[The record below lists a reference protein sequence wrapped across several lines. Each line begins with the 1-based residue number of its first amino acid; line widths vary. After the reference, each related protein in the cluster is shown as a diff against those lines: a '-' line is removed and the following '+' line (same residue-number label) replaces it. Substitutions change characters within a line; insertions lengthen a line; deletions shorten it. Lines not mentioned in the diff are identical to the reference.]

1 MQNKRV
7 IFILLMFFLLLN
19 CVSCQ
24 KKYVTNLNHLEKKPT
39 IDFLQP
45 WNFCQ
50 YKLVEMNIHFMKL
63 KEFGIDTVI
72 IQNVANFNKGK
83 MEISYY
89 DTSASVETK
98 YANFLDMVFSA
109 AQNTSMNIILGLS
122 FDEYWWDDKEHRYND
137 DSVHIFL
144 KNDVFVLEELVNQ
157 YKPDGWYLSNEMYS
171 NTSEYENNWSYYIN
185 EIIQYIDCF
194 TPNTPLYISPFLKS
208 NFIMTKNQTKKM
220 WTEFLKNTNF
230 REIDV
235 FMPQDGYGNA
245 AIQYSIN
252 KENHIN
258 MLNYMIWEVCK
269 NNSKAKFYLNLE
281 LYAKNG
287 YADVERIMHQIAF
300 ANEIAEGIATF
311 SISHYYIADDTV
323 CGKRYIDAL
332 NNYGGF

>member
-1 MQNKRV
+1 MQKKRV

-122 FDEYWWDDKEHRYND
+122 FDEVN
-137 DSVHIFL
+137 
-144 KNDVFVLEELVNQ
+144 LEERYIEISHQLS
-157 YKPDGWYLSNEMYS
+157 YKRNEER
-171 NTSEYENNWSYYIN
+171 EYT
-185 EIIQYIDCF
+185 F
-194 TPNTPLYISPFLKS
+194 TQ
-208 NFIMTKNQTKKM
+208 TKNKK
-220 WTEFLKNTNF
+220 K
-230 REIDV
+230 
-235 FMPQDGYGNA
+235 
-245 AIQYSIN
+245 
-252 KENHIN
+252 
-258 MLNYMIWEVCK
+258 
-269 NNSKAKFYLNLE
+269 SKK
-281 LYAKNG
+281 
-287 YADVERIMHQIAF
+287 
-300 ANEIAEGIATF
+300 
-311 SISHYYIADDTV
+311 
-323 CGKRYIDAL
+323 
-332 NNYGGF
+332 

>member
-1 MQNKRV
+1 MQKKRV

-144 KNDVFVLEELVNQ
+144 KNDVFILEELMTK
-157 YKPDGWYLSNEMYS
+157 YKPSGWYLSNEMYS
-171 NTSEYENNWSYYIN
+171 NTLEYEKNWSYYIN
-185 EIIQYIDCF
+185 EIIKYIDCF
-194 TPNTPLYISPFLKS
+194 TSNIPLYISPFLKS
-208 NFIMTKNQTKKM
+208 SFKMTKNQTKKM

-230 REIDV
+230 REIDI

-311 SISHYYIADDTV
+311 SISHYYIVDNSD
-323 CGKRYIDAL
+323 CGKRYMDAL
-332 NNYGGF
+332 NNYGGY

>member
-1 MQNKRV
+1 MQKKRV

-144 KNDVFVLEELVNQ
+144 KNDVFVFCSMPACETLT
-157 YKPDGWYLSNEMYS
+157 D
-171 NTSEYENNWSYYIN
+171 IN
-185 EIIQYIDCF
+185 CV
-194 TPNTPLYISPFLKS
+194 TPARIGINI
-208 NFIMTKNQTKKM
+208 
-220 WTEFLKNTNF
+220 
-230 REIDV
+230 
-235 FMPQDGYGNA
+235 
-245 AIQYSIN
+245 AI
-252 KENHIN
+252 
-258 MLNYMIWEVCK
+258 
-269 NNSKAKFYLNLE
+269 
-281 LYAKNG
+281 
-287 YADVERIMHQIAF
+287 
-300 ANEIAEGIATF
+300 
-311 SISHYYIADDTV
+311 
-323 CGKRYIDAL
+323 
-332 NNYGGF
+332 